1 MALFSRTRINGIT
14 HKIIGAAIEVH
25 RRIGAGCFES
35 VYHKCMAWELRQ
47 RNVKFV
53 SEEPVPLVYKG
64 IQLDAAFV
72 LDLFVEGLVVV
83 ELKAVAEVAPV
94 HEAQLLTQI
103 RLTDAPIGLLIN
115 FNVPVLKEGGIKR
128 KINENHELVD
138 KFNPLDRA
146 KYKEWLAQNKD

>member
-1 MALFSRTRINGIT
+1 
-14 HKIIGAAIEVH
+14 
-25 RRIGAGCFES
+25 
-35 VYHKCMAWELRQ
+35 MAWELRQ

-115 FNVPVLKEGGIKR
+115 FNVPVLKEVGIKR